1 MMERGNSERYQRI
14 CFVKI
19 ILLIFIIIFF
29 TLSYICVRKVNF
41 HTNDNQYIMDSLSC
55 PKINQT
61 RIQYGRKHLSESR
74 VIICGLIR
82 DRQSHIKRLQE
93 QLLLITKY
101 FADYAIV
108 IVENDSKDGT
118 REELIQWAKNDSH
131 IHIIGCDNQTNSI
144 HSCNLSLAATQIQ
157 FLPDTKRI
165 EKMVRLR
172 NIYLNY
178 IDNHSILNQY
188 DYVIVEDLDL
198 TSYTYLNGLFSTG
211 FYLNHDQTID
221 AICSNG
227 IFYNQIFGNLI
238 SYETYFDPYAHKD
251 QQNQNWSMTYNDL
264 WSSFFRKY
272 SCEKNLI
279 HVQSCFSGRTI
290 YRYRSI
296 KGKRYQT
303 YLDHNNQSICEHV
316 GFHDTLNKMYLNS
329 EMIFYIVENN
339 SIRK

>member
-1 MMERGNSERYQRI
+1 
-14 CFVKI
+14 
-19 ILLIFIIIFF
+19 
-29 TLSYICVRKVNF
+29 VN
-41 HTNDNQYIMDSLSC
+41 H
-55 PKINQT
+55 
-61 RIQYGRKHLSESR
+61 GRKHFSESR

-82 DRQSHIKRLQE
+82 DRESHIQRLKE
-93 QLLLITKY
+93 QLLPLTKH

-118 REELIQWAKNDSH
+118 REELINWAKNDHH
-131 IHIIGCDNQTNSI
+131 IHIIGCENQTNSI
-144 HSCNLSLAATQIQ
+144 HSCNLSLAATEIH
-157 FLPDTKRI
+157 FLPETKRI

-178 IDNHSILNQY
+178 IDNHTLLNQF
-188 DYVIVEDLDL
+188 DYVIVEDFDL

-211 FYLNHDQTID
+211 FYLDNNQTID

-227 IFYNQIFGNLI
+227 IFYNQVFGNLI

-272 SCEKNLI
+272 PCDKDLI

-296 KGKRYQT
+296 RGKRYHT
-303 YLDHNNQSICEHV
+303 YLDHNNQAICEHV
-316 GFHDTLNKMYLNS
+316 GFHQTLNKMYLNS

-339 SIRK
+339 VLRK